1 MTHIDGIP
9 ASRFGRF
16 FFEMREGA
24 RRQSNVIFALIFR
37 ELKTKSGQDSYG
49 LLSFVGI
56 ILEPA
61 VAVIGLTLFW
71 YLLKREEILGVHVA
85 LFITVSFTGYTIMRR
100 SFSSIPRSV
109 KTSRAFYAY
118 PNVKPFDAVLARFI
132 VEFILTLLGGLLVF
146 FLIWWFLDLKV
157 SLQYFIDAMRIFG
170 ELVAFAFGIALIMG
184 IYGTRFPIIMTVF
197 SYVSSV
203 LFFVSSVIHPAS
215 ELPLEAQLLIVWNPI
230 AHAMEL
236 GRFYLLNIKPF
247 DGISEA
253 YLFAW
258 SLGTLAF
265 GFVAY
270 YANRKKVL
278 ER

>member
-1 MTHIDGIP
+1 MTHIEGIP
-9 ASRFGRF
+9 ASRIGRF
-16 FFEMREGA
+16 FVEMREGA

-61 VAVIGLTLFW
+61 ATVIGLTLFW
-71 YLLKREEILGVHVA
+71 YLLKREEVLGVHVA
-85 LFITVSFTGYTIMRR
+85 LFVTVSVTGFAIVRR
-100 SFSSIPRSV
+100 SFSSIPKSVRS
-109 KTSRAFYAY
+109 SRAFYAY

-132 VEFILTLLGGLLVF
+132 VEFVLTLLGGLLV
-146 FLIWWFLDLKV
+146 LYLVWWFLDITV
-157 SLQYFIDAMRIFG
+157 SMQHFIDGMRIFG
-170 ELVAFAFGIALIMG
+170 ELVAFAFGIALTMG
-184 IYGTRFPIIMTVF
+184 IYGTRFPFIMTVF
-197 SYVSSV
+197 SNASRI
-203 LFFVSSVIHPAS
+203 LFYTSSVIHPAS
-215 ELPLEAQLLIVWNPI
+215 DLPYEAQYWISWNPF
-230 AHAMEL
+230 AHANEL
-236 GRFYLLNIKPF
+236 GRFYLLNITPF
-247 DGISEA
+247 DGISET

-258 SLGTLAF
+258 SLGTLTF

>member
-24 RRQSNVIFALIFR
+24 RRQSNVIFALIYR

-61 VAVIGLTLFW
+61 AAVIGLTLFW
-71 YLLKREEILGVHVA
+71 YLLKRQEVHGVHIA
-85 LFITVSFTGYTIMRR
+85 LFVTVSVTAFSIVRR

-132 VEFILTLLGGLLVF
+132 VEFILILLGGLLVF

-157 SLQYFIDAMRIFG
+157 GMRYFIDAMRIFA
-170 ELVAFAFGIALIMG
+170 ELIAFSFGIALIMG
-184 IYGTRFPIIMTVF
+184 IYGTRFPFIMTVF
-197 SYVSSV
+197 SNFSRI
-203 LFFVSSVIHPAS
+203 LFYISCVFHPAS
-215 ELPLEAQLLIVWNPI
+215 DLPYEAQSLISWNPI
-230 AHAMEL
+230 AHATEL
-236 GRFYLLNIKPF
+236 GRFYLLGIQPF
-247 DGISEA
+247 DSVSET
-253 YLFAW
+253 YLFIW
-258 SLGTLAF
+258 SLSALTF